1 MSTEKKFLRPRDFLE
16 LNLGR
21 YIIVRLKGNKYVR
34 GQLESFDIHLNLTL
48 SSAQEISLNP
58 NIQPKDLGKIIVR
71 GDNVTF
77 LIFPS

>member
-58 NIQPKDLGKIIVR
+58 SIQPKDLGKIIVR